1 MKKKNEKK
9 KSGAPNLQLRE
20 DRQTART
27 LKDSHKTAV
36 HTVDGTGF
44 VTDIFV
50 SAPIVL
56 LITFGNE
63 KKKMKKKK
71 KKKKVKRTDG
81 GLGHPGLHSPSQ
93 YADNMPQLCI

>member
-63 KKKMKKKK
+63 KKNEKKKK
-71 KKKKVKRTDG
+71 KKKKKRRG
-81 GLGHPGLHSPSQ
+81 SWPPWVSFPSQ
-93 YADNMPQLCI
+93 YANNTPQPCI